1 MPRKVMLIVI
11 GLTLLIFSGCQQ
23 YSEGLVKSTNRTDET
38 VAISALRNISTAQQT
53 YSVSHDGDYATLS
66 QLVDAGF
73 LDSRYSSSK
82 PIKQY
87 VLTMNVNSKSYSC
100 TADPDTGVQGRHFYI
115 DSDTGVIRAND
126 TKQASASDP
135 PMQ

>member
-1 MPRKVMLIVI
+1 MARQVMLIVL
-11 GLTLLIFSGCQQ
+11 GLTLLFFSSCTQ
-23 YSEGLVKSTNRTDET
+23 YSEGLVKSVNRSDET
-38 VAISALRNISTAQQT
+38 VALSALRNISTAQQT
-53 YSVSHDGDYATLS
+53 YSVSHDGDYGSLS

-82 PIKQY
+82 PLKQY
-87 VLTMNVNSKSYSC
+87 VLALTVNSKSYSC
-100 TADPDTGVQGRHFYI
+100 TADPDTGLQGRHFYI

-126 TKQASASDP
+126 TRQASASDP